1 MVLTRHARST
11 TSVFLALFREPKIS
25 STKQS
30 RQCMDLFGKEVVEF
44 AVLSIMGSNPREAF
58 AVLSNFDEHAFEHLR
73 PNPEKKPEAKN
84 DSLKLKQGDRPKE
97 NEAESVM
104 FMPGDKVT
112 VHGLKKYEGE
122 KATIMRWNP
131 KVSKYAVK
139 LSRSGGKFA
148 VRASF
153 LKTDVPPSQSASSS
167 SDDDVPPLIG
177 RANRSDSSS
186 SEDDSS
192 SSNDPPPL
200 TNKDTS
206 SSDDEDIP
214 PLRVQESS
222 SDDSDGDSSREG
234 RRVWQMSQI
243 GRGRGGRK
251 RSEKSG
257 RGRRKK

>member
-1 MVLTRHARST
+1 M
-11 TSVFLALFREPKIS
+11 
-25 STKQS
+25 
-30 RQCMDLFGKEVVEF
+30 
-44 AVLSIMGSNPREAF
+44 
-58 AVLSNFDEHAFEHLR
+58 
-73 PNPEKKPEAKN
+73 AKN
-84 DSLKLKQGDRPKE
+84 DSLKLKQGDRPTE

-153 LKTDVPPSQSASSS
+153 LKTAVPPSQSASSS
-167 SDDDVPPLIG
+167 SSDDDSDEPPPLNTQNQTSSEDDSSDDDDVPPLIG
-177 RANRSDSSS
+177 RANRSDS
-186 SEDDSS
+186 
-192 SSNDPPPL
+192 
-200 TNKDTS
+200 S